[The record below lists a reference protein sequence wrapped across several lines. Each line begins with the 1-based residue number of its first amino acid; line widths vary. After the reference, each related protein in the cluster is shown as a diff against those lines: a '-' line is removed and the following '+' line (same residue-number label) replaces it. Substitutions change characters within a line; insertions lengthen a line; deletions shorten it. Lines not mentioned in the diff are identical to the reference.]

1 MSRNQQIKYATSL
14 DAGNILREIGTI
26 RGQLKQQSTV
36 EGRNKLDR
44 ITSELVK
51 RCVLLLLLLLP
62 AQKYIAKK
70 LGGLSWNADKPVIL
84 KLIILWVVVKPRMC
98 SVFLCPAAF
107 WDNTGMK
114 GWRGH
119 VEMYVKNLTWIKTGF
134 SQLPIISMCSLA
146 FEDIG
151 VISKKIDTS
160 VKLRKDNNNTSA
172 RYYKDYSLGS
182 ASDMKW
188 IAPPLKGSPSCGF
201 EEDEIF
207 VSGVTIRHNR
217 PNKDNVDFKTLLS
230 METYASIDDALQA
243 INSKRS
249 LVL

>member
-14 DAGNILREIGTI
+14 DAGNLILRAIGTI

-44 ITSELVK
+44 LTSELVK
-51 RCVLLLLLLLP
+51 RCVLP

-70 LGGLSWNADKPVIL
+70 LGDLSWNADKPVIL

-119 VEMYVKNLTWIKTGF
+119 VKMYVKNLPWIKSGF
-134 SQLPIISMCSLA
+134 PQLPIISMCSLA
-146 FEDIG
+146 FKDIV
-151 VISKKIDTS
+151 VISKNFDTS
-160 VKLRKDNNNTSA
+160 VKLRKDYINTWQ
-172 RYYKDYSLGS
+172 RTIHL
-182 ASDMKW
+182 
-188 IAPPLKGSPSCGF
+188 AP
-201 EEDEIF
+201 
-207 VSGVTIRHNR
+207 
-217 PNKDNVDFKTLLS
+217 LL
-230 METYASIDDALQA
+230 T
-243 INSKRS
+243 
-249 LVL
+249 